1 MLMRLVLATQ
11 SRKVQRYLTENLDG
25 SDVQIRTI
33 EGKRQTWDRVVRSC
47 GDIIVIHRSL
57 IPAPEETGIALLNNL
72 PEKPTTVILHESDT
86 PEVYAGL
93 VAQGADVVLHA
104 DVELEKLQ
112 EAVEGI
118 LESRRQQTL
127 VDRFDRRGR
136 MRPMIGDFS
145 SASEEM
151 RLFVDEVLQVVPS
164 DSLLLILGET
174 GVGKEH
180 LARAIH
186 AESPRSSGPF
196 VSVNTAALPD
206 TLLESEL
213 FGHEQG
219 AYTGAVRSRRGAFE
233 LAHGGTIFL
242 DEIGE
247 MPLQLQA
254 KLLRVLQDFEV
265 TPLGGEQPIWVDVR
279 VIAATNRD
287 LEQAVEE
294 GLFRKDLYY
303 RLSVVSLTIPP
314 LRRRRE
320 DIPAMVHTFMGILR
334 KRVGRDI
341 QGVSNDALVALCQ
354 YRWPGNVR
362 ELMNVLERGMLLC
375 RTGVISLEDLPLTLR
390 DTPDTATA
398 LFNTG
403 LADEALPKAWRGKS
417 LSEVKKEV
425 FDEVERLYI
434 SSILKETKG
443 RVGEAATLA
452 GVHPR
457 GLYGTMKRL
466 GLRKE
471 DFKG

>member
-1 MLMRLVLATQ
+1 MLIRLVLVTQ
-11 SRKVQRYLTENLDG
+11 NRKVQRHLVENLDG
-25 SDVQIRTI
+25 NDVQVRVL
-33 EGKRQTWDRVVRSC
+33 EGKRNAWDRLVRSC
-47 GDIIVIHRSL
+47 GDIIVVHRSL
-57 IPAPEETGIALLNNL
+57 IPKPEEAGISLLNNL
-72 PEKPTTVILHESDT
+72 PEKPTTVILHESDS
-86 PEVYAGL
+86 PEAYAGL
-93 VAQGADVVLHA
+93 VAHGADVVLHA
-104 DVELEKLQ
+104 DVAPVKLLE
-112 EAVEGI
+112 AIEGI
-118 LESRRQQTL
+118 IESRRQL
-127 VDRFDRRGR
+127 NMVEEFDRKGR
-136 MRPMIGDFS
+136 MRPVIGDFS
-145 SASEEM
+145 SANEEM
-151 RLFVDEVLQVVPS
+151 RHFVDEVLQVVPS
-164 DSLLLILGET
+164 DSVLLILGET

-186 AESPRSSGPF
+186 TESPRSSGPF

-206 TLLESEL
+206 NLLESEL

-265 TPLGGEQPIWVDVR
+265 TPLGGEHPIWVDIR

-287 LEQAVEE
+287 LDRAVQE

-320 DIPAMVHTFMGILR
+320 DVPVMVHKFMAILR
-334 KRVGRDI
+334 KRVGREI
-341 QGVSNDALVALCQ
+341 QGLSNEAMEALCQ
-354 YRWPGNVR
+354 YGWPGNVR

-375 RTGVISLEDLPLTLR
+375 RTGVIALENLPMSLRGTPEAITGQLGGDGELP
-390 DTPDTATA
+390 A
-398 LFNTG
+398 
-403 LADEALPKAWRGKS
+403 AWRGKS
-417 LSEVKKEV
+417 LAEVKKEV
-425 FDEVERLYI
+425 FDEVERLY
-434 SSILKETKG
+434 LAAVLNETKG
-443 RVGEAATLA
+443 RVGEAAKRA

-466 GLRKE
+466 GLNKE
-471 DFKG
+471 IFKL

>member
-1 MLMRLVLATQ
+1 M
-11 SRKVQRYLTENLDG
+11 
-25 SDVQIRTI
+25 
-33 EGKRQTWDRVVRSC
+33 
-47 GDIIVIHRSL
+47 IHRSL
-57 IPAPEETGIALLNNL
+57 IPKPEEAGISLLNNL

-86 PEVYAGL
+86 PEAYAGL

-104 DVELEKLQ
+104 DVGLDKLLE
-112 EAVEGI
+112 AIEGV
-118 LESRRQQTL
+118 LESRRQLNRGDQL
-127 VDRFDRRGR
+127 DRRGR
-136 MRPMIGDFS
+136 IRPVITDFT
-145 SASEEM
+145 SANHEM
-151 RLFVDEVLQVVPS
+151 RLFVDEVLQVASS

-186 AESPRSSGPF
+186 AESLRSSGPF

-206 TLLESEL
+206 NLLESEL

-219 AYTGAVRSRRGAFE
+219 AFTGAVRARRGAFE

-254 KLLRVLQDFEV
+254 KLLRVLQDFEIV
-265 TPLGGEQPIWVDVR
+265 PLGGERPIWVDVR

-287 LEQAVEE
+287 LEEAVRE
-294 GLFRKDLYY
+294 GHFRKDLYY

-320 DIPAMVHTFMGILR
+320 DIPGLVIKFMDILR

-341 QGVSNDALVALCQ
+341 RGVSGGALDALCQ
-354 YRWPGNVR
+354 YGWPGNVR

-375 RTGVISLEDLPLTLR
+375 RTGMIELEDLPMTLR
-390 DTPDTATA
+390 SVVTSGAFFGEEGAIPASW
-398 LFNTG
+398 
-403 LADEALPKAWRGKS
+403 EGKT
-417 LSEVKKEV
+417 LGEVKQEV
-425 FDEVERLYI
+425 LEQVERLYL
-434 SSILKETKG
+434 SAALKKTRG

-466 GLRKE
+466 GLKKE
-471 DFKG
+471 AFKKV